1 MNKEILSKLIKIVGS
16 ANAIINKID
25 MAKYLTEWRGVYK
38 GRAGIIL
45 KPRTS
50 KEVSKILKVAYET
63 NTPVITQGGNTGLV
77 GGQISFDSNH
87 IVLSLTR
94 LNKVRYINNLDRSIT
109 V

>member
-45 KPRTS
+45 KKTNYNVYS
-50 KEVSKILKVAYET
+50 GDLKRKC
-63 NTPVITQGGNTGLV
+63 
-77 GGQISFDSNH
+77 ISFM
-87 IVLSLTR
+87 I
-94 LNKVRYINNLDRSIT
+94 RYLRK
-109 V
+109 